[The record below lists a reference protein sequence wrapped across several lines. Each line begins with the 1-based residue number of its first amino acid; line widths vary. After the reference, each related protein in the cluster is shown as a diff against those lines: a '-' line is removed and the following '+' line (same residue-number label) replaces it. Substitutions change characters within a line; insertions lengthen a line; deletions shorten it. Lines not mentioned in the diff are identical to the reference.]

1 MSFHIDTQTIR
12 RLRDALVERGRLPTT
27 VTAAPVAAQRE
38 ATAARIAPFVETMF
52 LMMLADGREDPAEKD
67 VIRGA
72 IDLLAQGYLE
82 QSELDELLARCR
94 HNVATG
100 GVEVCLQALGAQL
113 CGDSTDRETAFTLAA
128 VVALAD
134 EQVQP
139 SEQEL
144 VASVAEWYGVSS
156 RRASAILGDL

>member
-1 MSFHIDTQTIR
+1 MSFEIDTRTIR
-12 RLRDALVERGRLPTT
+12 RLRDALLARGRLPATPA
-27 VTAAPVAAQRE
+27 TAPMAAQRE

-72 IDLLAQGYLE
+72 IDLLAQGFLE
-82 QSELDELLARCR
+82 QAELDALLARCR
-94 HNVATG
+94 HRVSSSSA
-100 GVEVCLQALGAQL
+100 EVCLQSLGARV

-134 EQVQP
+134 RQVSP
-139 SEQEL
+139 GEREL
-144 VASVAEWYGVSS
+144 VTSVAEWYGVSS
-156 RRASAILGDL
+156 RRASAILGEL